1 LKTGEKTVKFADE
14 IMEESDAARD
24 KDRNRKELLAKI
36 ARLTDMLKDAEKA
49 VEVEKEKRKKKEK
62 NLFKLAK
69 ELKKRNLKRE
79 SDLERI
85 EEVRL

>member
-1 LKTGEKTVKFADE
+1 
-14 IMEESDAARD
+14 MEESDAARD